1 MTAIRCENLSKFYK
15 KGKVKALHNLNLQV
29 ADHTVFGFLGP
40 NGAGKTTTIKILT
53 GLMPQ
58 SSGQAWVAGEK
69 LENNSMS
76 LRKKI
81 GYLSQ
86 EPRLYTWMTAIELL
100 DFTGRIYGMSTK
112 ERSFRMEEL
121 IELSDLKHA
130 AKRRIST
137 YSGGMVQRLGIAQAL
152 MSKPEVIFLDE
163 PTSSLDPI
171 GRKEVLDMIKN
182 LATDST
188 IFLST
193 HILEDV
199 ERVCDTVAI
208 LNHGELLIVEKT
220 ELLKKK
226 YSSDIL
232 ELEML
237 TNEEA
242 SKLTNICSHNE
253 HCCFLKN
260 EENLLHFESSIN
272 SEAKALILKEIIENG
287 LTLVRLETKKASLE
301 DVFIKIIGKS

>member
-15 KGKVKALHNLNLQV
+15 KGKVKALHNLNLEV
-29 ADHTVFGFLGP
+29 AKHTVFGFLGP

-53 GLMPQ
+53 GLMPP
-58 SSGQAWVAGEK
+58 SSGHAFVAGEN

-86 EPRLYTWMTAIELL
+86 EPRLYNWMTATELL
-100 DFTGRIYGMSTK
+100 DFVGQIYGMGAK
-112 ERSFRMEEL
+112 ERALRTQEL
-121 IELSDLKHA
+121 IELSGLQYA
-130 AKRRIST
+130 AKRRMST

-163 PTSSLDPI
+163 PTSSLDPL

-182 LATDST
+182 LSADSS

-208 LNHGELLIVEKT
+208 LNHGELLIEEKT

-237 TNEEA
+237 NNGEA
-242 SKLTNICSHNE
+242 EKLKDICSQKEQH
-253 HCCFLKN
+253 HFLKA
-260 EENLLHFESSIN
+260 EGNLLHFEN
-272 SEAKALILKEIIENG
+272 SMSMENRAFILKQIAENG
-287 LTLVRLETKKASLE
+287 MNLVRLETKKASLE